1 MFKTQQ
7 KIKNPLLKQLGNK
20 NTSRPNTSNNT
31 SNNVSNYVSNNTSN
45 NVSNTSNT
53 NKLDLETLIE
63 YIKNISSNKEE
74 IINNITPL
82 CDSNNDIIQEDP
94 KNGEYVDFISNK
106 THIKE
111 IIDGIHFKRCGVLK
125 IAQGKLKFY
134 NNLSLLS
141 SLMTCLSDKFNV
153 LDEQTQL
160 NYVKSLKLY
169 IYNTFTK
176 TFYDFQNYKELSKDF
191 NFDRSDISKNLYN
204 YDIQRNEFLVI
215 SDIFHINIF
224 IFDIARDKLF
234 FTGVLF
240 IPHKKNIF
248 LIKKEDGFF
257 EPLYLDNSFYVDD
270 QYEFI
275 QYLIENNHKVDLFFK
290 SEKYSIF
297 EINYENLD
305 KYTIT
310 KELKLDINNKI
321 LERRLYNLNKTS
333 GNEIKEVD
341 KEVVDK
347 ADKADKEIGVKADKD
362 DDIKEVDIKDDD
374 IKEVDI
380 KEVDNKVDEKNKD
393 INDYTENKNIIGYNV
408 ATEIGSLSDSGE
420 EEEKNIEVDNIDDSE
435 LVKTI
440 KYNKIE
446 LKKMKL
452 NELVIISKSL
462 NITVEYEQNNKI
474 KKKTKD
480 TLIEEILQK

>member
-20 NTSRPNTSNNT
+20 TINRPNIYNNT
-31 SNNVSNYVSNNTSN
+31 NNINNK
-45 NVSNTSNT
+45 

-63 YIKNISSNKEE
+63 YIKNITSNKEE
-74 IINNITPL
+74 ILQESDNNPV
-82 CDSNNDIIQEDP
+82 QEDP

-106 THIKE
+106 KNIKE

-125 IAQGKLKFY
+125 SSQGKLKFY

-234 FTGVLF
+234 FTGVQF
-240 IPHKKNIF
+240 IPYKKNIF

-275 QYLIENNHKVDLFFK
+275 QYLIENNHKIDLFFK
-290 SEKYSIF
+290 SAKYDIF

-333 GNEIKEVD
+333 GKEVD
-341 KEVVDK
+341 
-347 ADKADKEIGVKADKD
+347 VKD
-362 DDIKEVDIKDDD
+362 
-374 IKEVDI
+374 
-380 KEVDNKVDEKNKD
+380 DEKNKD
-393 INDYTENKNIIGYNV
+393 INDYTENKNIIGYNI

-420 EEEKNIEVDNIDDSE
+420 EEDKVNNIETDNIDDSE

-462 NITVEYEQNNKI
+462 NIAVEYEQNNKI

-480 TLIEEILQK
+480 TLIEEILQQ

>member
-20 NTSRPNTSNNT
+20 TNNRPNIYNNNT
-31 SNNVSNYVSNNTSN
+31 SNINNK
-45 NVSNTSNT
+45 

-63 YIKNISSNKEE
+63 YIKNITSNKEE
-74 IINNITPL
+74 ILHNNIILQESDNIPV
-82 CDSNNDIIQEDP
+82 QEDP
-94 KNGEYVDFISNK
+94 KNGEYVDFISN
-106 THIKE
+106 TPNIKE

-125 IAQGKLKFY
+125 SSQGKLKFY

-153 LDEQTQL
+153 LDEKTQL

-191 NFDRSDISKNLYN
+191 NFDRTDISKNLYN

-234 FTGVLF
+234 FTGVQF

-290 SEKYSIF
+290 SEKCGIF

-305 KYTIT
+305 KYSIT

-321 LERRLYNLNKTS
+321 LERRLYHLNKTS
-333 GNEIKEVD
+333 GKEVD
-341 KEVVDK
+341 VKEVL
-347 ADKADKEIGVKADKD
+347 
-362 DDIKEVDIKDDD
+362 DIDKEVDVKD
-374 IKEVDI
+374 
-380 KEVDNKVDEKNKD
+380 DEKNKD

-420 EEEKNIEVDNIDDSE
+420 EEEKNIEADNIDDSE

>member
-20 NTSRPNTSNNT
+20 NTNRPNT
-31 SNNVSNYVSNNTSN
+31 SNYVSNNTSN
-45 NVSNTSNT
+45 YVSNNTSNYVSNNTSNTSNT
-53 NKLDLETLIE
+53 SNKNKLDLETLIE
-63 YIKNISSNKEE
+63 YIKNINTNKEE

-82 CDSNNDIIQEDP
+82 CDLNNDIIQEDP

-125 IAQGKLKFY
+125 SSQGKLKFY

-176 TFYDFQNYKELSKDF
+176 TFYDFHNYKELSKDF
-191 NFDRSDISKNLYN
+191 NFDRNDISKNFYN
-204 YDIQRNEFLVI
+204 YDIHRNEFLVI

-234 FTGVLF
+234 FTGVQF

-257 EPLYLDNSFYVDD
+257 EPLYLDNSFYVDN

-290 SEKYSIF
+290 SEKCSIF
-297 EINYENLD
+297 EINYEFYKSFL
-305 KYTIT
+305 I
-310 KELKLDINNKI
+310 LRSLCLAPIPKL
-321 LERRLYNLNKTS
+321 
-333 GNEIKEVD
+333 
-341 KEVVDK
+341 
-347 ADKADKEIGVKADKD
+347 GVFF
-362 DDIKEVDIKDDD
+362 
-374 IKEVDI
+374 
-380 KEVDNKVDEKNKD
+380 
-393 INDYTENKNIIGYNV
+393 
-408 ATEIGSLSDSGE
+408 
-420 EEEKNIEVDNIDDSE
+420 
-435 LVKTI
+435 
-440 KYNKIE
+440 
-446 LKKMKL
+446 
-452 NELVIISKSL
+452 
-462 NITVEYEQNNKI
+462 
-474 KKKTKD
+474 
-480 TLIEEILQK
+480 

>member
-20 NTSRPNTSNNT
+20 NTSRPNTSNNV
-31 SNNVSNYVSNNTSN
+31 SNYVSNYVSNNTSN
-45 NVSNTSNT
+45 AINK

-153 LDEQTQL
+153 LDEKTQL

-234 FTGVLF
+234 FTGVQF

-290 SEKYSIF
+290 SEKYGIF

-321 LERRLYNLNKTS
+321 LERRLYHLNKTNS
-333 GNEIKEVD
+333 NEIKEVD

-347 ADKADKEIGVKADKD
+347 EVDKEVVD
-362 DDIKEVDIKDDD
+362 KEVD
-374 IKEVDI
+374 KEV
-380 KEVDNKVDEKNKD
+380 EKNKD

-420 EEEKNIEVDNIDDSE
+420 EEDKVNNIEADNIDDSE

>member
-20 NTSRPNTSNNT
+20 NTNRPNTYNNT
-31 SNNVSNYVSNNTSN
+31 SNYVSNNTSN
-45 NVSNTSNT
+45 TSNK

-63 YIKNISSNKEE
+63 YIKNINTNKEE
-74 IINNITPL
+74 IINNIIPL
-82 CDSNNDIIQEDP
+82 CDSNNDPIQEDP
-94 KNGEYVDFISNK
+94 KNGEYVDFICNNK
-106 THIKE
+106 NIKE

-125 IAQGKLKFY
+125 SSQGKLKFY

-191 NFDRSDISKNLYN
+191 NFDRNDISKNLYN

-224 IFDIARDKLF
+224 IFDIARDKLY
-234 FTGVLF
+234 FTGVQF

-257 EPLYLDNSFYVDD
+257 EPLYLDNSFYVDN

-290 SEKYSIF
+290 SEKCSIF

-305 KYTIT
+305 KYSIT
-310 KELKLDINNKI
+310 KEVKLDINNKI

-333 GNEIKEVD
+333 GIEVGKEADVKEVD
-341 KEVVDK
+341 VKE
-347 ADKADKEIGVKADKD
+347 ADVKEG
-362 DDIKEVDIKDDD
+362 
-374 IKEVDI
+374 
-380 KEVDNKVDEKNKD
+380 EKNKD
-393 INDYTENKNIIGYNV
+393 INDYIENKNIIGYNV

-462 NITVEYEQNNKI
+462 NIAVEYDQNNKI

>member
-20 NTSRPNTSNNT
+20 NTNRQNTSNNT
-31 SNNVSNYVSNNTSN
+31 SNYVSNNTSN
-45 NVSNTSNT
+45 TSNTSNK

-63 YIKNISSNKEE
+63 YIKNININNKEE

-125 IAQGKLKFY
+125 SSQGKLKFY

-153 LDEQTQL
+153 LDEKTQL

-191 NFDRSDISKNLYN
+191 IFDRNDISKNLYN

-224 IFDIARDKLF
+224 IFDITRDKLF
-234 FTGVLF
+234 FTGVQF

-257 EPLYLDNSFYVDD
+257 EPLYLNNSFYVDD

-290 SEKYSIF
+290 SEKCSIF

-305 KYTIT
+305 KYSIT

-333 GNEIKEVD
+333 GKEVD
-341 KEVVDK
+341 V
-347 ADKADKEIGVKADKD
+347 
-362 DDIKEVDIKDDD
+362 KEVDVKD
-374 IKEVDI
+374 
-380 KEVDNKVDEKNKD
+380 DEKNKD
-393 INDYTENKNIIGYNV
+393 INDYTENKNIIGYIVATEIGSLSDSSEEENKNIIGYNV

-420 EEEKNIEVDNIDDSE
+420 EENKNIEADSIDDSE
-435 LVKTI
+435 LVKPI

>member
-20 NTSRPNTSNNT
+20 NTNRPNTYNNT
-31 SNNVSNYVSNNTSN
+31 SNYVSNNTSN
-45 NVSNTSNT
+45 TSNK

-63 YIKNISSNKEE
+63 YIKNINTNKEE
-74 IINNITPL
+74 IINNIIPL
-82 CDSNNDIIQEDP
+82 CDSNNDPIQEDP
-94 KNGEYVDFISNK
+94 KNGEYVDFICNNK
-106 THIKE
+106 NIKE

-125 IAQGKLKFY
+125 SSQGKLKFY

-191 NFDRSDISKNLYN
+191 NFDRNDISKNLYN

-224 IFDIARDKLF
+224 IFDIARDKLY
-234 FTGVLF
+234 FTGVQF

-257 EPLYLDNSFYVDD
+257 EPLYLDNSFYVDN

-290 SEKYSIF
+290 SEKCSIF

-305 KYTIT
+305 KYSIT
-310 KELKLDINNKI
+310 KEVKLDINNKI

-333 GNEIKEVD
+333 GIEVGKEADVKEVD
-341 KEVVDK
+341 VKE
-347 ADKADKEIGVKADKD
+347 ADVKEADVKEG
-362 DDIKEVDIKDDD
+362 
-374 IKEVDI
+374 
-380 KEVDNKVDEKNKD
+380 EKNKD
-393 INDYTENKNIIGYNV
+393 INDYIENKNIIGYNV

-462 NITVEYEQNNKI
+462 NIAVEYDQNNKI